1 MAQTTDDPLSRPAG
15 EDFHAWLQQ
24 SARLIRARRWQELDA
39 DLLAD
44 EVEDLGKSER
54 RGIASQLTRL
64 LVHLL
69 KWRFQPARRSDS
81 WRDSIADARLQ
92 IALALDDSP
101 SLRGYPA
108 EQLDACYAKA
118 RRAAVQQ
125 TGLAIARFPDTCPFA
140 LADILDDAWLPD

>member
-1 MAQTTDDPLSRPAG
+1 MAQTTEETMSKPAG
-15 EDFHAWLQQ
+15 DDFHAWLQQ

-44 EVEDLGKSER
+44 EVENLGKSER
-54 RGIASQLTRL
+54 RSIASQLTRV

-69 KWRFQPARRSDS
+69 KWHVQPARRSDS

-101 SLRGYPA
+101 SLRAYPA
-108 EQLDACYAKA
+108 EQLGACYGKA

-125 TGLAIARFPDTCPFA
+125 TGLAIARFPEICPFA